1 MQNRWIVKKRKEKK
15 RKENVMVAHDL
26 EGMGS
31 VGGRNYKKQNRV
43 FGAAGKVL
51 SNAIERAS

>member
-1 MQNRWIVKKRKEKK
+1 MRKGRKRKEKK

>member
-1 MQNRWIVKKRKEKK
+1 MTREKK
-15 RKENVMVAHDL
+15 NVMVAHDL
-26 EGMGS
+26 ERMGS
-31 VGGRNYKKQNRV
+31 VGGGLVGIKQRV